1 MIPYSRQSISPE
13 DIEAV
18 VEALRSD
25 FLTQGPL
32 PGKFEAALAAYCG
45 SAHAVAVSHGTAA
58 LHLACAALGL
68 GPGDLLWTSAI
79 TFVASANCGRYC
91 GAKVDFVDVDPASG
105 LIDIGALA
113 AKLQA
118 AERDGRVPDVLVPVH
133 FAGQCC
139 DLVAIHD
146 LARRYG
152 FRVIEDSC
160 HALGARHRGAAAGSC
175 RWSDMS
181 VFSFHPVK
189 SITTGE
195 GGAVTTNDAAL
206 AARLRLLASHG
217 ITRDPALLEQR
228 DQGGWYGEQVALGWN
243 YRITDLQAALGLSQL
258 QRVDRM
264 IQARRDRAARYH
276 AALAS
281 LPLALPRHEP
291 HDESAWH
298 LYVVQLASAG
308 LRRRVYEAL
317 RADGIGVQVH
327 YLPVHLQPYYRRLG
341 FGPGDF
347 PAAEA
352 FYHGALSLP
361 LHPALMQEDQDRVI
375 ASLARAVG
383 ARRQS
388 GTHTE

>member
-1 MIPYSRQSISPE
+1 MIPYSRQSLAPE

-18 VEALRSD
+18 VDVLRSD

-32 PGKFEAALAAYCG
+32 PGRFEAALATYCG
-45 SAHAVAVSHGTAA
+45 SRHAVAVSHGTAA
-58 LHLACAALGL
+58 LHLACAAIDL

-91 GAKVDFVDVDPASG
+91 GADVDFVDVDPASG

-113 AKLQA
+113 AKLLG
-118 AERDGRVPDVLVPVH
+118 AERDGRLPAVLIPVH

-139 DLVAIHD
+139 DMTAIQD
-146 LARRYG
+146 LAKRYG
-152 FRVIEDSC
+152 FRVIEDAC

-175 RWSDMS
+175 RWSDMA

-189 SITTGE
+189 SIATGE

-217 ITRDPALLEQR
+217 ITRDPAQLER
-228 DQGGWYGEQVALGWN
+228 PDEGGWYYEQVALGWN
-243 YRITDLQAALGLSQL
+243 YRITDMQAALGLSQM
-258 QRVDRM
+258 QRLDRM
-264 IQARRDRAARYH
+264 VQARRDRAARYH

-298 LYVVQLASAG
+298 LYVVQLAGAE
-308 LRRRVYEAL
+308 LRRTVYEAL
-317 RADGIGVQVH
+317 RADGIGAQVH
-327 YLPVHLQPYYRRLG
+327 YIPVHLQPYYRRRD
-341 FGPGDF
+341 FKPGDF

-352 FYHGALSLP
+352 YYRGALSLP
-361 LHPALMQEDQDRVI
+361 LYPTLTQEDQDRVI
-375 ASLARAVG
+375 ASLATAVG
-383 ARRQS
+383 VRHKT
-388 GTHTE
+388 GTRTG